1 MKTNENTSMQ
11 LIVVDRVAYCSPH
24 KTLVLEMWHSWAR
37 QFSWHRKQLFHPMNI
52 KIGTDELLG
61 NPDVILW
68 DDLQWICNT
77 PSCLTPSTLTSV
89 CIFSLLSSIKLFDIN
104 KENWFDNQELYKL
117 AIISFILMT
126 SMFVSL
132 VIKFGEIRCQSPS
145 GVKWLMIY

>member
-11 LIVVDRVAYCSPH
+11 LILVDRVAYCSPH
-24 KTLVLEMWHSWAR
+24 KTLILEMWHSWAR

-68 DDLQWICNT
+68 DDLQWISNT

-104 KENWFDNQELYKL
+104 KENWFDNQELH
-117 AIISFILMT
+117 
-126 SMFVSL
+126 
-132 VIKFGEIRCQSPS
+132 
-145 GVKWLMIY
+145 